1 MIMNEFPVEE
11 IIVAGGY
18 LGIFGLM
25 IVNGFVSFPSSQIL
39 YIVAGFFIS
48 RGFFNFYGVAFVGA
62 LGNTI
67 GNIILYEIA
76 RRKGLTAITRLK
88 IFPEREVKKVQMA
101 FAKRGA
107 WFLFIGKLLPAIKVF
122 VPIPAGIARM
132 NRFLYTIIVG
142 ISSYLWALIFLALGF
157 FFGKS
162 ADFLS
167 RYTVILA
174 IIAVAVVVIF
184 YRYMNSKEVER
195 EMDAHT

>member
-1 MIMNEFPVEE
+1 MNEFPVEE

-88 IFPEREVKKVQMA
+88 IFPEREVM
-101 FAKRGA
+101 
-107 WFLFIGKLLPAIKVF
+107 GKLLSAIKVF